1 MLRLLITIL
10 AGGLGLVSSMATAQV
25 ALTENQ
31 ARASFVLNF
40 ARYVEWPA
48 AAFPTRESPVTIC
61 LLGTD
66 SRGLN
71 LADIAGRRIGERP
84 IEVRRIERL
93 VAVEGCHVAYL
104 ADSERRQMAAH
115 LQALGARPIL
125 TVGDV
130 DGFIDIG
137 GMIGLLRANER
148 LQFEINRDALQVA
161 GLKASAHLL
170 RLARNL
176 APGGGR

>member
-1 MLRLLITIL
+1 MLRRLITIL
-10 AGGLGLVSSMATAQV
+10 AGGLGLVSGIATAQV

-48 AAFPTRESPVTIC
+48 TAFPTRDSPLTIC
-61 LLGTD
+61 LLGHD
-66 SRGLN
+66 SRGLT

-84 IEVRRIERL
+84 IEVRRTERV
-93 VAVEGCHVAYL
+93 VATEGCQVVYL
-104 ADSERRQMAAH
+104 ADSEERRLEAN
-115 LQALGARPIL
+115 LLSLSTRPVL
-125 TVGDV
+125 TVSDV
-130 DGFIDIG
+130 DGFIDAG

-148 LQFEINRDALQVA
+148 LQFEINRDALHVA

-176 APGGGR
+176 SPAR